1 MVNSSGRIKT
11 FPENS
16 FLTTV
21 SWQQFPDNAPFR
33 FFFPKFMKKMEP
45 DKNTGNQETGGLK
58 NKTRNLNSGIW
69 NMNLEPGSHLVFSL
83 RLFTMQLSHSRFQI
97 KISTLHPPSS
107 FSPPSLQT
115 PPPAPIPST
124 HSTCTMSILSWH
136 PPFSCSETY
145 PFLPEYPLGP

>member
-1 MVNSSGRIKT
+1 MG
-11 FPENS
+11 
-16 FLTTV
+16 
-21 SWQQFPDNAPFR
+21 
-33 FFFPKFMKKMEP
+33 P

-97 KISTLHPPSS
+97 KISTLLPPP
-107 FSPPSLQT
+107 PPSLLLLCKL
-115 PPPAPIPST
+115 PLPLPSPLLT
-124 HSTCTMSILSWH
+124 QLVQCPFYPDT
-136 PPFSCSETY
+136 PPFSCSEPY